1 MPHKVLIVDDEPEVI
16 DVMKHFLQMEQYNVL
31 TANSA
36 EEALGILAG
45 TEIDIIIS
53 DEWMS
58 GMPGTKFLGVV
69 RREFPDTIRM
79 LLTGHA
85 DLDTAIRAIN
95 DGEIYRFFTKPCN
108 FSELTVILK
117 QAIQQKDLLSE
128 SRRLL
133 SAYKHQSAIVDQ
145 MERRFPGMTK
155 LDKTQTGSIIID
167 DTPADFDSFFKELK
181 AEVAKAETG
190 TIGKKK

>member
-16 DVMKHFLQMEQYNVL
+16 DIMKHFLQIEQYDVL

-45 TEIDIIIS
+45 TEIDIVIS

-69 RREFPDTIRM
+69 RREYPDTIRM

-108 FSELTVILK
+108 FGELTVILK

-133 SAYKHQSAIVDQ
+133 SAYKQQSAVVEQ

-167 DTPADFDSFFKELK
+167 DTPEDFDSFFKELK
-181 AEVAKAETG
+181 AEVAKADLSPKN
-190 TIGKKK
+190 KKK

>member
-16 DVMKHFLQMEQYNVL
+16 DVMKHFLLLEHYEVL
-31 TANSA
+31 SANSA

-45 TEIDIIIS
+45 AEIDIVIS

-69 RREFPDTIRM
+69 RREYPETIRM

-108 FSELTVILK
+108 FSELTVILR
-117 QAIQQKDLLSE
+117 QAIQQKNLLSE

-133 SAYKHQSAIVDQ
+133 SAYKQQSAVVEQ
-145 MERRFPGMTK
+145 MERRYPGMTK

-167 DTPADFDSFFKELK
+167 DTPEDFDSFFKELK
-181 AEVAKAETG
+181 AEVAKAEQST
-190 TIGKKK
+190 KDKQK